1 MEYIIAGLVVL
12 GLAAVYFNSRKS
24 AKSNIVQDPVPYKIE
39 PEPAPAPEAPVVSEV
54 IAPVEQKMEAASVK
68 PAKAKKPRAKKSPA
82 PKAEKAP
89 VKTPRTPKP
98 RKPKMTIVK

>member
-1 MEYIIAGLVVL
+1 MEYVIAGLVIL

-24 AKSNIVQDPVPYKIE
+24 AKSNIEQDPVPYKVE
-39 PEPAPAPEAPVVSEV
+39 PDPAPAPELPVVSEV
-54 IAPVEQKMEAASVK
+54 TVPVEQKMETASVE
-68 PAKAKKPRAKKSPA
+68 PAKVKKPRAKKNPA

-89 VKTPRTPKP
+89 VKTPKAPKP

>member
-1 MEYIIAGLVVL
+1 MEYVIAGLVVL

-24 AKSNIVQDPVPYKIE
+24 AKSNIVQDPVPYKVE
-39 PEPAPAPEAPVVSEV
+39 PDPVPAPEAPVVSEV
-54 IAPVEQKMEAASVK
+54 AAPVEQKMEAASAE
-68 PAKAKKPRAKKSPA
+68 PAKAKKPRAKKGPT

-89 VKTPRTPKP
+89 VKTPKAPKP